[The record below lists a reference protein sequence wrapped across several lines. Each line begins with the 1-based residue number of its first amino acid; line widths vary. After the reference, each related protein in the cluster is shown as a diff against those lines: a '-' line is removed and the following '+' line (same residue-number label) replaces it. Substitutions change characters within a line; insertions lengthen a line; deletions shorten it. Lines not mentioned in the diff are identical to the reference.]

1 MKGNTLNNMS
11 VSAGCLLILFMSLI
25 FLVQSSLFAAEN
37 GFEIIPK
44 WVRPD
49 SSVTVK
55 LGPEVNT
62 TIKMYLRISG
72 RATVRDFT
80 LDTSQMRKRI
90 IEVKI
95 PGSIRAGIYET
106 LLVDEN
112 GRDLGIIGPSLK
124 IAASEKAE
132 EKPVINKIVPVASYA
147 TNGRYDFDIIG
158 DNFGD
163 DIRGIKVLINDSV
176 FVFENSLQGRAG
188 QESVQD
194 CGEKVPCLIW
204 SWKKL
209 KIRGL
214 SLKGMQLIRPM
225 TASLEVDG
233 IESNRKPLIL
243 SPVSRITPGIIAFAG
258 LGFLTMLVYF
268 LSRRKSAQYQ
278 ADGRSYNTLAYIF
291 IDHETNTYSL
301 SRLQLI
307 LWSAA
312 AVVAYV
318 YIAASQS
325 LVQWNWSL
333 CEVPENLPMLL
344 GISAGTTA
352 LSLGTSGMR
361 GSKGAG
367 TIHPE
372 PGDFITS
379 GGVFAPERLQFFL
392 WTVIGVFGFVTAT
405 LAQDPATM
413 TDLPR
418 IPDSFIPLMGISSLG
433 YLAGKVARK
442 PGPIIT
448 QLEPPPPYVV
458 TGLPIRIMGAG
469 LSPRADVRLN
479 GQRVLPGEIFI
490 APTAQPGDE
499 FVRELILNPTVIAPV
514 APGVAAIKIVNP
526 DGQSAEK

>member
-1 MKGNTLNNMS
+1 MKSKALNTRVVFAVCMLTP
-11 VSAGCLLILFMSLI
+11 FM
-25 FLVQSSLFAAEN
+25 FLVFYTTLPLFAAEN

-62 TIKMYLRISG
+62 AVKMYLRISG
-72 RATVRDFT
+72 RATVRDFP
-80 LDTSQMRKRI
+80 LDISQMRKRI
-90 IEVKI
+90 IEIKI
-95 PGSIRAGIYET
+95 PGTIRAGIYET
-106 LLVDEN
+106 ALVDEN
-112 GRDLGIIGPSLK
+112 GRDLGIIGSSLK

-132 EKPVINKIVPVASYA
+132 EKPVITKIVPVASYA

-163 DIRGIKVLINDSV
+163 DVRGIKVLINDTV
-176 FVFENSLQGRAG
+176 FVFDNTLQGHAG
-188 QESVQD
+188 QDSVKD

-214 SLKGMQLIRPM
+214 SLKGLHLIRPM
-225 TASLEVDG
+225 TASLEIDG

-243 SPVSRITPGIIAFAG
+243 SPVSRATPGIIAFTA
-258 LGFLTMLVYF
+258 LGCLTALVYV
-268 LSRRKSAQYQ
+268 LSRRKAAQYQ
-278 ADGRSYNTLAYIF
+278 ANGRSYNTLAFIF

-312 AVVAYV
+312 TVVAYM

-333 CEVPENLPMLL
+333 CDVPENLPMLL

-352 LSLGTSGMR
+352 LSLGTTGMW

-418 IPDSFIPLMGISSLG
+418 IPDSFIPLMGVSSLG

-448 QLEPPPPYVV
+448 QIEPPPPFAAAGI
-458 TGLPIRIMGAG
+458 TIRIIGVG
-469 LSPRADVRLN
+469 LSPRAHVRLN
-479 GQRVLPGEIFI
+479 GQRLLPGEISVG
-490 APTAQPGDE
+490 PEAQPDDE
-499 FVRELILNPTVIAPV
+499 FVRELILDPVIVAPA
-514 APGVAAIKIVNP
+514 APGVAAVKIVNP